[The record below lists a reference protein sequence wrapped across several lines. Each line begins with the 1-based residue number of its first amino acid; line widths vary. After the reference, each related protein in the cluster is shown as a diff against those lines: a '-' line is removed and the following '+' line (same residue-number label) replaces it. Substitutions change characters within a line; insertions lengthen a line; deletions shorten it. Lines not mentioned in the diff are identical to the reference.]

1 MTDALHIFVL
11 CGFAIAQPLLDLM
24 GRTAEFFV
32 VRRSQP
38 IDIVLLVLLVCVL
51 LPALV
56 VLVEAAAG
64 LLGRRMRKVVHG
76 IVVACLVAAIALQAL
91 KRVDGIPGVYLVAG
105 AALLGV
111 ALTVS
116 YLRLASLRFY
126 LTVLSPAV
134 LIFPGLFLFYSPV
147 SKVVFPPPQI
157 EAAYPKVKAT
167 APIVMV
173 IFDEFPVTSL
183 MDERRRIDPVRYPN
197 FAALAQDATWFRNA
211 TTVFTTNPSVMGHH
225 KRCRLS

>member
-38 IDIVLLVLLVCVL
+38 IDVLLLVLLVCVL
-51 LPALV
+51 LPALL

-64 LLGRRMRKVVHG
+64 RVGPRVRKAVHG
-76 IVVACLVAAIALQAL
+76 VIVAGLVAAIALPAL
-91 KRVDGIPGVYLVAG
+91 KRLDGIPGVYLVAG
-105 AALLGV
+105 ATLLGV
-111 ALTVS
+111 ALSVT
-116 YLRLASLRFY
+116 YLRFTSLRFY

-147 SKVVFPPPQI
+147 SKVVFP
-157 EAAYPKVKAT
+157 AA
-167 APIVMV
+167 
-173 IFDEFPVTSL
+173 
-183 MDERRRIDPVRYPN
+183 
-197 FAALAQDATWFRNA
+197 AARGDLPESQRHGAHRD
-211 TTVFTTNPSVMGHH
+211 GH
-225 KRCRLS
+225 L

>member
-1 MTDALHIFVL
+1 
-11 CGFAIAQPLLDLM
+11 M

-32 VRRSQP
+32 VRRSEP
-38 IDIVLLVLLVCVL
+38 TDVLLLVLLVCLL
-51 LPALV
+51 LPALL

-64 LLGRRMRKVVHG
+64 RVGPRVRKAVHG
-76 IVVACLVAAIALQAL
+76 MIVAVLVAAIALPAL
-91 KRVDGIPGVYLVAG
+91 KRLDGIPGAYLVAG
-105 AALLGV
+105 AVLLGV
-111 ALTVS
+111 ALTIS

-147 SKVVFPPPQI
+147 SKVVFPPPPP
-157 EAAYPKVKAT
+157 EAAYPKINAT

-211 TTVFTTNPSVMGHH
+211 TTVSHGTQHAVPAILTGTYPP
-225 KRCRLS
+225 KLSSSNSN